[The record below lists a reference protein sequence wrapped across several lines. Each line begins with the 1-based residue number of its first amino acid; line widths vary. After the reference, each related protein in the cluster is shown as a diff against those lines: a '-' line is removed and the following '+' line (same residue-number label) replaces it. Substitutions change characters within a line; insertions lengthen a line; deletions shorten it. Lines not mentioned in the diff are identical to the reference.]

1 MGSDWKSSVTRV
13 HSYDKD
19 QKIDNSTLGTVTT
32 SFKQEEKDQSRTY
45 GLIQLPCRI
54 GSQRRPDTTDRKM
67 FIGKKVITSPFI
79 INKKSTPIYY

>member
-32 SFKQEEKDQSRTY
+32 SFKQEEKDISLELTDSSSY
-45 GLIQLPCRI
+45 LVELAAKEDLTPLIEKCL
-54 GSQRRPDTTDRKM
+54 
-67 FIGKKVITSPFI
+67 
-79 INKKSTPIYY
+79 

>member
-45 GLIQLPCRI
+45 GLI
-54 GSQRRPDTTDRKM
+54 
-67 FIGKKVITSPFI
+67 
-79 INKKSTPIYY
+79 